1 MGRQIINRI
10 PFSGR
15 ASIEDIAKSLG
26 MPESTVKY
34 LDIASLGASKIPL
47 PMWQSTARSIKRAN
61 DYDYFDESTGIQY
74 NLENPK
80 FKEIKVRK
88 GDITKQTTREDGT
101 LVDVEPKI
109 PVVEDYFKKFG
120 LNFKRTLSQGVTGW
134 DADLEPVRNKYTG
147 KFKQYPV
154 GFGYKNYNR
163 FKISESGNNP
173 ILTFMDEIGIVDTPL
188 PDELLGGIYLDSENW
203 IKINNSIPLI
213 RDEEGVSVQ
222 EKYLEYIN
230 DPQVQK
236 RLKILKEGP
245 DAIDSQRSKR
255 YRDQITKELRNGFRQ
270 IYREQEERAI
280 MRWLEQDRPDL
291 LDAYIKEL
299 EALDE
304 GFERNLDTN

>member
-1 MGRQIINRI
+1 
-10 PFSGR
+10 
-15 ASIEDIAKSLG
+15 
-26 MPESTVKY
+26 
-34 LDIASLGASKIPL
+34 
-47 PMWQSTARSIKRAN
+47 
-61 DYDYFDESTGIQY
+61 
-74 NLENPK
+74 
-80 FKEIKVRK
+80 
-88 GDITKQTTREDGT
+88 
-101 LVDVEPKI
+101 
-109 PVVEDYFKKFG
+109 
-120 LNFKRTLSQGVTGW
+120 
-134 DADLEPVRNKYTG
+134 
-147 KFKQYPV
+147 
-154 GFGYKNYNR
+154 
-163 FKISESGNNP
+163 
-173 ILTFMDEIGIVDTPL
+173 MDEIGIVDTPL

-280 MRWLEQDRPDL
+280 MRWLELDRPDL